1 MIRESEVYDTV
12 LKEKMQIED
21 TKRDKQ
27 SRVRFYIKCLY
38 KMAMKEKKRTSTI
51 IDYCEF
57 ICSECDNVFALC

>member
-1 MIRESEVYDTV
+1 MRKSDIYDAV
-12 LKEKMQIED
+12 IKEKVQIED

-38 KMAMKEKKRTSTI
+38 KMAMKEKKRTSTA

>member
-1 MIRESEVYDTV
+1 MRKSDIYDAV
-12 LKEKMQIED
+12 LKEKVQIED

-38 KMAMKEKKRTSTI
+38 KMAMKEKKRTSTA